1 MNAQRKENESMKKID
16 CEKAVAEFAYKLVK
30 QNVNCACLFWTYQ
43 PKLPKAAEKLKK
55 Y

>member
-1 MNAQRKENESMKKID
+1 MKKTV

-30 QNVNCACLFWTYQ
+30 QNVNSACFWCVYQ